1 MSSRRRVRRTS
12 NATVAVFL
20 APTFI
25 LLGVFLILPIVQ
37 SFQLS
42 FTDWDGVAPVQQHV
56 GLANWQ
62 ELAHDPTFWLSVK
75 NSFLLAGVS
84 LIIQIPIGLALAVLL
99 DRGGRKFKVFK
110 VGFFVP
116 LLMSSVAVA
125 FLFQGVFDFNF
136 GLLNSL
142 LNTLHLDA
150 FAQDWLG
157 DPNYAIWAVL
167 SVVSWQFIPFYMLL
181 FLAAMQGIP
190 TELREASMI
199 DGANKRQYTFGI
211 QIPLIKGA
219 IATAAL
225 LIIIG
230 SLKYFDLIW
239 VMTAG
244 GPDHATTVM
253 ATYMY
258 ESAFKA
264 NRVGYGAAI
273 ASAMFLIVFT
283 VSLAVM
289 WLSRRSEK
297 TS

>member
-42 FTDWDGVAPVQQHV
+42 FTDWDGVAPVRQQV

-75 NSFLLAGVS
+75 NSFLLASVS

-116 LLMSSVAVA
+116 VLMSSVAVA
-125 FLFQGVFDFNF
+125 FLFQGVFDYNF

-142 LNTLHLDA
+142 LDTLHLQA

-157 DPNYAIWAVL
+157 DPTYAIWAVL

-211 QIPLIKGA
+211 QIPMIKGA

-273 ASAMFLIVFT
+273 ASALFLIVFT

-289 WLSRRSEK
+289 WLSRRSEE

>member
-42 FTDWDGVAPVQQHV
+42 FTDWDGVAPVQQQV

-75 NSFLLAGVS
+75 NSFLLASVS

-150 FAQDWLG
+150 YAQDWLG